1 VKKTDRM
8 AGSFMVLH
16 AQNITSLLQAAR
28 QGDSQS
34 AEKLMSAVYTDL
46 RKVAR
51 RYMASERVDHT
62 LQPTAV
68 VNDVLLRLFPRGGAE
83 QNGSCQ
89 SVDIDWRSR
98 VHFLGVAARQMRQV
112 LIDHARQ
119 KRAVKRSFGIKIP
132 LEDVNPGSIA
142 KAPEF
147 EFETLNQLLDLL
159 ATRDKNAAKVVELKF
174 FGGLTYEEAAEV
186 MNTSEAQ
193 VRRDW
198 EFARLWLRHRMS

>member
-1 VKKTDRM
+1 
-8 AGSFMVLH
+8 MVLH
-16 AQNITSLLQAAR
+16 AENITSLLQAAR

-34 AEKLMSAVYTDL
+34 AEKLMNAVYTDL

-51 RYMASERVDHT
+51 RYMASERADHT

-68 VNDVLLRLFPRGGAE
+68 VNDVLLRLFPPAGAE
-83 QNGSCQ
+83 QNGPCQ
-89 SVDIDWRSR
+89 SVAIDWRSR

-147 EFETLNQLLDLL
+147 AFETLNELLDRL
-159 ATRDKNAAKVVELKF
+159 ATKDKNAAKVVELKF